1 LKPSLTNED
10 RARTDAKRTRLDAI
24 ALEREPVEATPRK
37 KITRHQRAVVFAR
50 QGGRCDGCGCKLFRP
65 FIVDHVIQ
73 LWMGGADDVSNMHA
87 LCRACDAPKTAGD
100 ATNRAK
106 VKRLIRDADPE
117 TRKQAKRQIHSGGFR
132 GWRNF
137 KNEIVWREDR

>member
-1 LKPSLTNED
+1 MT
-10 RARTDAKRTRLDAI
+10 RA
-24 ALEREPVEATPRK
+24 PVPPTPRK

-50 QGGRCDGCGCKLFRP
+50 QNGRCDGCGCKLFRP
-65 FIVDHVIQ
+65 YIVDHVIQ

-100 ATNRAK
+100 ATARAK

-117 TRKQAKRQIHSGGFR
+117 TRKTSKRPIRSRGFGDKARPLTHPKLKR
-132 GWRNF
+132 GFDGVVRP
-137 KNEIVWREDR
+137 REQGR